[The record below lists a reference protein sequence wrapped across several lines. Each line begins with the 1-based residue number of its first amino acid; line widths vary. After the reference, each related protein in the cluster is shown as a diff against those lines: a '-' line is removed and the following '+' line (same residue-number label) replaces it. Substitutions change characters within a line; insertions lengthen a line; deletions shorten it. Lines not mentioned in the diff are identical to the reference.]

1 MQEQL
6 RARLVTLNQDWQD
19 AMSERDTAEQDVQQQ
34 RNELEAY
41 REGKLIFDN
50 DFKQYALDIV
60 KPGIEYYIEQMNGS
74 LADIRRGIRA
84 VRCFDP
90 IFIKENDMLTIT
102 EHVRDLKSLGLPSLN
117 EACIAGIIN
126 DELQKMKLETENCE
140 FELEIVDG
148 AEEYNTKLEMLNEQT
163 GMNKTWKEDYSEYG
177 RRVWKWWG
185 SRKHR
190 FTYVTKAVKLVA
202 LIQTSSAFVER
213 VFSQVRL
220 ITCEIGEEALRDNI
234 ETRVMRRVNKNIV
247 F

>member
-1 MQEQL
+1 
-6 RARLVTLNQDWQD
+6 
-19 AMSERDTAEQDVQQQ
+19 MSERDTAEQNVEQHF
-34 RNELEAY
+34 NELEAY

-50 DFKQYALDIV
+50 DFKHYALDIV
-60 KPGIEYYIEQMNGS
+60 KAGIEYYIEQMAGS

-117 EACIAGIIN
+117 EACITGIIDN
-126 DELQKMKLETENCE
+126 ELQTMKQQTENCE
-140 FELEIVDG
+140 LELEMVEG
-148 AEEYNTKLEMLNEQT
+148 AEEYNNKMEMLNDQNGT
-163 GMNKTWKEDYSEYG
+163 NKTWKEDYSEYG

-185 SRKHR
+185 SRKYR
-190 FTYVTKAVKLVA
+190 FIHATKAVKLVA

-213 VFSQVRL
+213 VFSQVQL
-220 ITCEIGEEALRDNI
+220 ITREIGEERLRDNI